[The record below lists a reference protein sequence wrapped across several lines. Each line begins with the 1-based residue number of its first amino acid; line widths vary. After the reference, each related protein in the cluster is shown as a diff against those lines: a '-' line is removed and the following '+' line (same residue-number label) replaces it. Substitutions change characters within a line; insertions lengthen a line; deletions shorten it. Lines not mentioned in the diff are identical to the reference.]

1 VRFSGTPRHVVT
13 TSAPRKTE
21 PASLSI
27 RIYKTLEELESL
39 RPAWEELLSE
49 FSGATTF
56 SSWEWLI
63 PWWRA
68 YGEGRE
74 LLVLAFFD
82 DAARL
87 IGLAPLQI
95 SQRRVAFS
103 LKLRVLGLW
112 GDGSGDSDNLD
123 FPMRAGCEEQVAAA
137 LLDFVG
143 RERKQWDIC
152 EFNTMPPDSPVAGS
166 LAKLLSRHG
175 WKTDNG
181 QISCSSISLPE
192 TWKAYLGHLSSKER
206 GKIGYYT
213 NRLHKKYRTCFH
225 RCTVEEIPQRLETLF
240 ALHQKRWQL
249 LNQPGSFKWAA
260 RRQFYYELAD
270 LLAAQDKLEFWLLEL
285 DGRIV
290 AAQFGFGYRETVFQ
304 LQEGFDPAYSAD
316 SVGYVLRAHVI
327 QQLILQGVRR
337 YDFLAYD
344 APSKAR
350 WATQTCHYVNT
361 RFARPLS
368 LGGAYLRMMH
378 VATQRKQWLRARL
391 PESAWKILH
400 GLNCRLR
407 GNQSHTKLTP
417 TPAQIPGLRTAESF
431 SADRISTE
439 PREVNLRR
447 A

>member
-1 VRFSGTPRHVVT
+1 
-13 TSAPRKTE
+13 
-21 PASLSI
+21 LSI

-56 SSWEWLI
+56 SSREWLV

-103 LKLRVLGLW
+103 LKLRVLGFW

-123 FPMRAGCEEQVAAA
+123 FPVRDGYEEQVTAA

-143 RERKQWDIC
+143 KERKQWDIC
-152 EFNTMPPDSPVAGS
+152 EFNTMPPDSPVAGT
-166 LAKLLSRHG
+166 LAKLLGRRG
-175 WKTDNG
+175 WKIDNS
-181 QISCSSISLPE
+181 QISCSSILLPE
-192 TWKAYLGHLSSKER
+192 TWKAYLSQLSSKER
-206 GKIGYYT
+206 GKIAYYT
-213 NRLHKKYRTCFH
+213 NRLHKKYRACFH
-225 RCTVEEIPQRLETLF
+225 RCTVEEIPQNLETLF

-249 LNQPGSFKWAA
+249 LNQPGSFKGAA
-260 RRQFYYELAD
+260 RRQFYCELAD
-270 LLAAQDKLEFWLLEL
+270 LLGAQNKLEFWLLEL
-285 DGRIV
+285 DGREV
-290 AAQFGFGYRETVFQ
+290 AAQFGFAYRDTVFQ
-304 LQEGFDPAYSAD
+304 LQEGFDPAYAAD

-327 QQLILQGVRR
+327 QQMILQGVRR

-350 WATQTCHYVNT
+350 WATQTCHYVNM
-361 RFARPLS
+361 RFARPFS
-368 LGGAYLRMMH
+368 LGSAYLQTMH

-391 PESAWKILH
+391 PESAWQILH

-407 GNQSHTKLTP
+407 GKQSPANVTP
-417 TPAQIPGLRTAESF
+417 IPAQLPGLRIAESF
-431 SADRISTE
+431 SPDRISTARISAE
-439 PREVNLRR
+439 SSEVNLRR